1 MNILHLPS
9 TPIFD
14 TINQFVNGPYGPII
28 LWTGFI
34 IALLNCFFG
43 YTLRKIWG
51 TLLGILIGGAI
62 GVGGA
67 IYFHQSF
74 QIILIAGAI
83 GAFFGGTT
91 ALALYRVGLFV
102 LCAGLTFLGLY
113 FFFPTKSNYTIVF
126 YGIAAILVGVLSNIY
141 EHIVIILATSLGGGI
156 GAMYIFYL
164 INGGN
169 FSLVWIAG
177 ILIAFL
183 GFLFQL
189 KPWKE
194 KGYWKERRNRDKT
207 SDEEYRNRRRQK
219 RKKQPSIPDRISS
232 LFTRKKK
239 TKKKQR
245 SIYESVDQ
253 TPSSSF
259 YDPYEEEYDYTP
271 YDGTMEDTHAD
282 LEPNGSTPDSI
293 PTEKMDHLEFDYS
306 DLDPFDYAME
316 DKYSVKVDR
325 SVFDKTQPDLSSPS
339 IKPDATKTFS
349 IPRNASTKAIELDSS
364 PSKDSNK
371 SDSSLY

>member
-113 FFFPTKSNYTIVF
+113 FFFPHKIQLYHCF
-126 YGIAAILVGVLSNIY
+126 LR
-141 EHIVIILATSLGGGI
+141 HCR
-156 GAMYIFYL
+156 
-164 INGGN
+164 N
-169 FSLVWIAG
+169 FSGCFIQY
-177 ILIAFL
+177 IRTYCNYSCHFL
-183 GFLFQL
+183 GRRHRSHVYFL
-189 KPWKE
+189 
-194 KGYWKERRNRDKT
+194 
-207 SDEEYRNRRRQK
+207 S
-219 RKKQPSIPDRISS
+219 
-232 LFTRKKK
+232 
-239 TKKKQR
+239 
-245 SIYESVDQ
+245 
-253 TPSSSF
+253 
-259 YDPYEEEYDYTP
+259 
-271 YDGTMEDTHAD
+271 H
-282 LEPNGSTPDSI
+282 
-293 PTEKMDHLEFDYS
+293 
-306 DLDPFDYAME
+306 
-316 DKYSVKVDR
+316 
-325 SVFDKTQPDLSSPS
+325 
-339 IKPDATKTFS
+339 
-349 IPRNASTKAIELDSS
+349 
-364 PSKDSNK
+364 
-371 SDSSLY
+371 